1 MHMLLGHFL
10 FSTSRVEDR
19 AVPLPGFMGSLVFQI
34 VMWWALAG
42 RTQTE
47 ESDIAAFG
55 SHFPGAGLSGKSL
68 AVPLP
73 WGIQDPGATASEK

>member
-1 MHMLLGHFL
+1 MLLGHFL
-10 FSTSRVEDR
+10 FSTSRVEDC

-42 RTQTE
+42 WTQME
-47 ESDIAAFG
+47 ESVTAAFG
-55 SHFPGAGLSGKSL
+55 SHFPGAGLSRKSL

-73 WGIQDPGATASEK
+73 WGTQDPGATASEK